1 MHQQLSQKDR
11 GREVY
16 ERAQGFISK
25 NNRSNYIE
33 GQVSKLKAAKE
44 KAYRN
49 FAKFMIKYSKGFTEL
64 KTKPEDAIVCYHND
78 RESFEKIGSIDKE
91 LYKRV
96 LSASRLSKIPFMVL
110 TKETENK
117 YFVPIV
123 SKNSKLDNGCKKSC
137 TKLDG
142 IISDIEKLRH
152 ESKSINI
159 DLEEG
164 TTLLTQ
170 IDEER
175 KRMRGEYEF
184 MMTNLEGAKETR
196 SALKERCGEMRSNL
210 QPHIEYLSRAG
221 LSFDFIKR
229 LTPNQIEELSKAKPE
244 IKDYFNHDIAQLIE
258 ESKCADSLEQSV
270 AHLSTEVSSLDSKL
284 KRFEGVSNELRQTVK
299 S

>member
-1 MHQQLSQKDR
+1 MHQQLSKN
-11 GREVY
+11 REVY
-16 ERAQGFISK
+16 ERAQDFISK
-25 NNRSNYIE
+25 VNRSNYIE

-44 KAYRN
+44 KTYRD

-91 LYKRV
+91 LYERI
-96 LSASRLSKIPFMVL
+96 LSSSRLSKIPIMVL

-117 YFVPIV
+117 FFVPIV
-123 SKNSKLDNGCKKSC
+123 SKKSKLENDCKKSC

-142 IISDIEKLRH
+142 IISDMEKLRH
-152 ESKSINI
+152 KSRKINI
-159 DLEEG
+159 DLGEG

-170 IDEER
+170 IDAER

-184 MMTNLEGAKETR
+184 MMTNLEGAKEMR
-196 SALKERCGEMRSNL
+196 SALKERCIEMRSNL
-210 QPHIEYLSRAG
+210 QPSIQYLSRAG

-229 LTPNQIEELSKAKPE
+229 LTPDQIEAMSKTKPGVN
-244 IKDYFNHDIAQLIE
+244 DYFNYDVVQLIE
-258 ESKCADSLEQSV
+258 ESKSADNLDKAI
-270 AHLSTEVSSLDSKL
+270 AHLSTESNSLDSEL
-284 KRFEGVSNELRQTVK
+284 KRFEDASDELRQIVK